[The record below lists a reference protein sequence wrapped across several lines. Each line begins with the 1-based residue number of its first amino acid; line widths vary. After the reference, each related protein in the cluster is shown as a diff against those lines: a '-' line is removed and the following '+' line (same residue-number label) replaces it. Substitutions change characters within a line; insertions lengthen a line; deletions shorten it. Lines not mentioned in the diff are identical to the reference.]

1 MIIVSNKEI
10 IDILANLLTKAIKS
24 LYDTRLIYIA
34 SDYTNWNIKFYGVSL
49 NNQILVEATFESI
62 DKQLRI
68 LLKEYGL
75 EKLII
80 SDIKLD
86 HILLKI
92 NYENIT
98 EDTFDKYITLCK
110 FYGFC

>member
-10 IDILANLLTKAIKS
+10 INILANLLTKAIKS
-24 LYDTRLIYIA
+24 LYDTHLIYIA
-34 SDYTNWNIKFYGVSL
+34 SDYTNWSIKFYGVSL

-62 DKQLRI
+62 DKQLKI

-80 SDIKLD
+80 SDIKSD
-86 HILLKI
+86 HMLLKI
-92 NYENIT
+92 NHENIT
-98 EDTFDKYITLCK
+98 EEEFDKYITLCK